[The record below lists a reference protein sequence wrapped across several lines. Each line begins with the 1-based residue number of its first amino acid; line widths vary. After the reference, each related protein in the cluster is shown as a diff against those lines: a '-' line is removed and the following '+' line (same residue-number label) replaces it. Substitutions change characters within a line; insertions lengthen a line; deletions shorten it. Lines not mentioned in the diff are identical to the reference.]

1 MSPGM
6 YFVLRHLATTH
17 QITLVIGQV
26 KKVINIFILRT
37 EAAARV
43 TLSLSFDHIIFSKES
58 IIFKEPH
65 KNFNLQGNNFS
76 LKS

>member
-26 KKVINIFILRT
+26 KKG
-37 EAAARV
+37 
-43 TLSLSFDHIIFSKES
+43 D
-58 IIFKEPH
+58 
-65 KNFNLQGNNFS
+65 
-76 LKS
+76 

>member
-1 MSPGM
+1 
-6 YFVLRHLATTH
+6 
-17 QITLVIGQV
+17 
-26 KKVINIFILRT
+26 VINIFILRT

-43 TLSLSFDHIIFSKES
+43 TLPLSFDHIIFSKES